1 LPTIGGS
8 DEDGVQPMSR
18 EIPLDKIRNIGVM
31 AHIDAGKTTTTERIL
46 YYTGRTHR
54 LGEVHD
60 GTAVMDWMPQ
70 EQERGITITSAATS
84 CMWRDHLV
92 QIIDTP
98 GHVDFTMEV
107 ERSLRVLDGAVG
119 VFCAVGGVEPQSET
133 VWRQAEK
140 YGVPRIAFVNKMDR
154 VGADFLRVVG
164 EIRDRLAATPL
175 VVQLPWGSEEDFIG
189 ILDLVRWEARI
200 YDEDESGVN
209 FRIVPVPE
217 EMEALARTQRDGLLE
232 ALADLDEDIM
242 ECYLEGGEI
251 EADKLISVLR
261 RVTVTGQGVP
271 VLCGSAFK
279 NKGLQALLDGIVDYL
294 PSPID
299 VPPVQGAKP
308 DSESVE
314 ARPPDDE
321 TPFSGLVFK
330 VMTDPY
336 MGQLSFCRVYSG
348 VIRTGEQVLNVGR
361 GRSERIGRLLRMHA
375 DKREEMQEART
386 GDIVAFLGLSHTT
399 TGDTLAARQS
409 PILLESIEFPEPVIS
424 VAVEPKTKAD
434 EERLGTSLG
443 KLGAEDPSFRVRT
456 DPETGQT
463 IMSGMGELHLDIL
476 VDRLLREFKVEAN
489 VSNPRVSYRETSMG
503 SAEVREKFVRQTGGR
518 GQYGDVKLQVESLPR
533 GSGIVFEWAI
543 VGGAIPKEYAKA
555 VEKGV
560 RQAADTGILAGY
572 PVVDMKVKVVDGS
585 YHDVDS
591 SEMAFSIAG
600 SLAFQGAMRKAGL
613 VILEP
618 VMKIE
623 VVVPEDYLG
632 DVMGDLPSRRGKISG
647 MSRRAGA
654 HVVSALVPLAEM
666 FGYATD
672 LRSST
677 QGRADYTMQV
687 AGYEQVAASM
697 AEEMIQRTGVS
708 GAKGVLVT

>member
-1 LPTIGGS
+1 MPRNSSLKNT
-8 DEDGVQPMSR
+8 
-18 EIPLDKIRNIGVM
+18 RNIGFI
-31 AHIDAGKTTTTERIL
+31 AHIDAGKTTVTERVL
-46 YYTGRTHR
+46 YFGGRIYKI
-54 LGEVHD
+54 GGVDE
-60 GTAVMDWMPQ
+60 GTTAMDWMAQ
-70 EQERGITITSAATS
+70 ERERGITITSAATT
-84 CMWRDHLV
+84 CEWKDYTV
-92 QIIDTP
+92 NIIDTP
-98 GHVDFTMEV
+98 GHVDFTAEV
-107 ERSLRVLDGAVG
+107 ERSLRILDGGVVVFDAV
-119 VFCAVGGVEPQSET
+119 AGVEPQSET
-133 VWRQAEK
+133 VWRQADR
-140 YGVPRIAFVNKMDR
+140 YHVPRICFVNKMDR
-154 VGADFLRVVG
+154 VGADFPRVVG
-164 EIRDRLAATPL
+164 EIGDRLAANPL

-189 ILDLVRWEARI
+189 IIDLVRWEARI

-217 EMEALARTQRDGLLE
+217 EMEALARTQREGLLE
-232 ALADLDEDIM
+232 ALADLDEDI
-242 ECYLEGGEI
+242 LERFLADGEI
-251 EADKLISVLR
+251 ETDKLLSVLR

-279 NKGLQALLDGIVDYL
+279 NKGIQALLDGIVDYL

-314 ARPPDDE
+314 VRPPDDE

-348 VIRTGEQVLNVGR
+348 VIRTGEQVMNVGR

-386 GDIVAFLGLSHTT
+386 GDIVAFLGLRHTT

-409 PILLESIEFPEPVIS
+409 PLLLESIEFPEPVIS

-463 IMSGMGELHLDIL
+463 IMSGMGELHLEIL

-489 VSNPRVSYRETSMG
+489 VSKPRVSYRETAIG
-503 SAEVREKFVRQTGGR
+503 SAQVREKFVRQTGGR
-518 GQYGDVKLQVESLPR
+518 GQYGDVELRVESLSR

-543 VGGAIPKEYAKA
+543 FGGAIPKEYAKS

-560 RQAADTGILAGY
+560 RGAADTGILAGY
-572 PVVDMKVKVVDGS
+572 PVVDVKVTVEDGS

-591 SEMAFSIAG
+591 SELAFSVAG
-600 SLAFQGAMRKAGL
+600 SLAFQGAMRKAGM
-613 VILEP
+613 VVLEP
-618 VMKIE
+618 LMKLE

-632 DVMGDLPSRRGKISG
+632 DVMGDLTSRRGKISG
-647 MSRRAGA
+647 MFRRAGA
-654 HVVSALVPLAEM
+654 QVVSALVPLAEM

-677 QGRADYTMQV
+677 QGRAHYTMQV
-687 AGYEQVAASM
+687 AGYEQVPASV
-697 AEEMIQRTGVS
+697 AEEMIQRTGAS
-708 GAKGVLVT
+708 GSREALVT